1 MLSGFSLRMKPEIQ
15 ALHQAAR
22 SLHRRIGPF
31 VNIKKYFYRRG
42 TDTGRNGDAHRR
54 LHTVGVAP
62 TACFSEITA
71 DIIVAL
77 RPNEKD
83 LEILGLYHKV
93 IEAVPG
99 LDKQVE

>member
-1 MLSGFSLRMKPEIQ
+1 MLTGLLFQDEASSSPSCALPSSTHRSLRQ
-15 ALHQAAR
+15 H
-22 SLHRRIGPF
+22 
-31 VNIKKYFYRRG
+31 KKDFYPRG
-42 TDTGRNGDAHRR
+42 TDTARNGDAHRHS
-54 LHTVGVAP
+54 HTVSVAP
-62 TACFSEITA
+62 TSYFSEITA

-83 LEILGLYHKV
+83 LVILGLYHKI